1 MFKKVNS
8 LTIEGLEVHPIEVE
22 SDTGRGLPGVVVVG
36 LPDKAIMES
45 RDRVK
50 TAMTNTGVSFPRS
63 RVTINLAPGDLKK
76 EGPYFDV
83 PIALGIMLCIDFIKP
98 TMTIENHWFVG
109 ELALNGDI
117 RPVNGTVNMA
127 QYVERKGGTLVVP
140 KGNYEEASLV
150 NNVDIVAVENLN
162 ELIQYIQTGIR
173 PHVEKKEIEKR
184 NDFYQKDFA
193 DVKGQPQAKRA
204 LMIAA
209 AGNHNVLMLGPPG
222 SGKSMLAERLPS
234 ILPKLSHKEC
244 IDITCVY
251 SVAGLLKKDS
261 PFIFERPFRA
271 PHHTISDVA
280 LIGGGSNAKP
290 GEISLASKGV
300 IFLDELPEFKR
311 GTLEVLRQ
319 PLESG
324 RVVISR
330 AKQVAE
336 YPCEFVLVAAMNP
349 CPCGYYGSRVRGCR
363 CSSTQ
368 VEKYKGKISGPLLD
382 RIDMHVE
389 VTDQSP
395 KVLRESTTNEMSSSE
410 IKKQVD
416 AAVAIQT
423 KRYEGLA
430 ITRNSEVKGKL
441 FEKVC
446 EIDSE
451 TEKFLMDGMQQLS
464 LSARAY
470 HKILVVARTIADL
483 EGSELI
489 LLDHVAEALNYRML
503 DQNLLN

>member
-1 MFKKVNS
+1 M
-8 LTIEGLEVHPIEVE
+8 
-22 SDTGRGLPGVVVVG
+22 
-36 LPDKAIMES
+36 
-45 RDRVK
+45 
-50 TAMTNTGVSFPRS
+50 
-63 RVTINLAPGDLKK
+63 
-76 EGPYFDV
+76 
-83 PIALGIMLCIDFIKP
+83 
-98 TMTIENHWFVG
+98 
-109 ELALNGDI
+109 
-117 RPVNGTVNMA
+117 
-127 QYVERKGGTLVVP
+127 
-140 KGNYEEASLV
+140 
-150 NNVDIVAVENLN
+150 
-162 ELIQYIQTGIR
+162 
-173 PHVEKKEIEKR
+173 
-184 NDFYQKDFA
+184 
-193 DVKGQPQAKRA
+193 
-204 LMIAA
+204 
-209 AGNHNVLMLGPPG
+209 
-222 SGKSMLAERLPS
+222 
-234 ILPKLSHKEC
+234 
-244 IDITCVY
+244 
-251 SVAGLLKKDS
+251 LKKDS
-261 PFIFERPFRA
+261 PFISERPFRA

-280 LIGGGSNAKP
+280 LIGGGSHAKP

-324 RVVISR
+324 KVVISR
-330 AKQVAE
+330 ARQVAE

-349 CPCGYYGSRVRGCR
+349 CPCGYYGSRVRSCR

-395 KVLRESTTNEMSSSE
+395 KVLRESSTKEISSIE

-464 LSARAY
+464 LSASAY

-483 EGSELI
+483 EGSEPI